1 MGFSRPHPVGQRLVD
16 PALSERLITA
26 MNFELPFLTAV
37 LLGSLHAFEAD
48 HLAAVTSFAVQKP
61 TARQSVG
68 FGFRWAV
75 GHGTSI
81 LVAGLFLIFL
91 GLKVPE
97 GATHVMER
105 SVGLVLIALGVWTM
119 VATRAMHAHEHA
131 HGGARHL
138 HLHSHLRA
146 RHHDHRHAPTVVGL
160 MHGLAGAAPA
170 VALVPLA
177 MFDSAFGGVSYLV
190 LFAAG
195 TAVSMSVYALFA
207 GYVAGRATRIATSF
221 GRAVGQLTGLST
233 VIIGIVWLIR

>member
-1 MGFSRPHPVGQRLVD
+1 
-16 PALSERLITA
+16 

-48 HLAAVTSFAVQKP
+48 HLAAVTSFAVQRP
-61 TARQSVG
+61 TPRQSVS

-91 GLKVPE
+91 GLKIPE
-97 GATHVMER
+97 GATGIMER
-105 SVGLVLIALGVWTM
+105 SVGLVLIALGVWTV
-119 VATRAMHAHEHA
+119 VATRAMHAHEHVHA
-131 HGGARHL
+131 GSRHV
-138 HLHSHLRA
+138 HLHSHLLDRG
-146 RHHDHRHAPTVVGL
+146 HQHQHAPTIVGL

-177 MFDSAFGGVSYLV
+177 MFDSAFGGIGYLL
-190 LFAAG
+190 LFAMG

-207 GYVAGRATRIATSF
+207 GYVAGRATRIAESF
-221 GRAVGQLTGLST
+221 GRMVGQLTGLST
-233 VIIGIVWLIR
+233 IAIGFIWLIR

>member
-1 MGFSRPHPVGQRLVD
+1 
-16 PALSERLITA
+16 

-61 TARQSVG
+61 TPRQSVR
-68 FGFRWAV
+68 FGFQWAV
-75 GHGTSI
+75 GHGASI
-81 LVAGLFLIFL
+81 LLAGLLLIFL
-91 GLKVPE
+91 GLRIPA
-97 GATHVMER
+97 GATHLMER
-105 SVGLVLIALGVWTM
+105 SVGVVLIALGIWTM
-119 VATRAMHAHEHA
+119 LATRAMHAHEHA
-131 HGGARHL
+131 HEGSRHV
-138 HLHSHLRA
+138 HLHSHLFGRG
-146 RHHDHRHAPTVVGL
+146 HDHKHAPAIVGL

-177 MFDSAFGGVSYLV
+177 MFDSAFGGISYLL

-207 GYVAGRATRIATSF
+207 GYFAGRATRIATSF

-233 VIIGIVWLIR
+233 IVIGFVWLFR

>member
-1 MGFSRPHPVGQRLVD
+1 
-16 PALSERLITA
+16 

-61 TARQSVG
+61 TPRQSVS

-81 LVAGLFLIFL
+81 LLAGLFLIFL
-91 GLKVPE
+91 GLKIPE
-97 GATHVMER
+97 SATGVMER
-105 SVGLVLIALGVWTM
+105 AVGVVLIGLGLWTM
-119 VATRAMHAHEHA
+119 LATRAMHAHEHL
-131 HGGARHL
+131 HGGSRHV
-138 HLHSHLRA
+138 HLHSHLLDGG
-146 RHHDHRHAPTVVGL
+146 HDHKHAPTIVGL
-160 MHGLAGAAPA
+160 LHGLAGAAPA

-177 MFDSAFGGVSYLV
+177 MFDSAFGGVSYLL

-207 GYVAGRATRIATSF
+207 GYVAGRATRVAEWL
-221 GRAVGQLTGLST
+221 GRALGQLTGLGT
-233 VIIGIVWLIR
+233 IVIGVVWLIR